1 MAIRQ
6 VKLVRMAKYKY
17 TGEVEVV
24 INGVGV
30 VKPGD
35 EVDTKVEINHPDF
48 EEVSKSKKKEEDK
61 EE

>member
-1 MAIRQ
+1 
-6 VKLVRMAKYKY
+6 MAKYKY